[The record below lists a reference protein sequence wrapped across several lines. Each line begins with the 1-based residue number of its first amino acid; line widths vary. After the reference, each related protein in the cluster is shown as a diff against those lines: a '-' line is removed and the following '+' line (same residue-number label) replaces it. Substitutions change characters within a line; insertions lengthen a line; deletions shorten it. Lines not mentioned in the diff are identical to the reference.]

1 MCMCVLYFKNFIV
14 RLGLCVGIILLF
26 FTPMSVL
33 AQTKSSGAILNVEV
47 GRLLDLSS
55 GFYNTLVQYEH
66 LEHRLISTNTL
77 TSVTKHVDDM
87 GGLGKRWFI
96 EIAPHMKNKRK
107 QILSYNA
114 IFQQK
119 FNAVQLQVLNKD
131 KEKILKSLE
140 TIQSDIDIQKQGVTE
155 FLTVAKIFRNDVSA
169 ISRQIQNDRK
179 SIQVIIDMEEEK
191 QGYPVIGE
199 NLLLNRI
206 VDSINYI
213 NGVNGGAE
221 GLLSHLEAMNT
232 NWIVLEA
239 KLKNLIQN
247 IKDTSDINMNF
258 INADMKVM
266 KENWDNIYRKTQQLY
281 WEED

>member
-1 MCMCVLYFKNFIV
+1 MCMCVLFFKNFIA
-14 RLGLCVGIILLF
+14 RLGLCVGMTLLF

-33 AQTKSSGAILNVEV
+33 AQTKSPGAILNLEV

-55 GFYNTLVQYEH
+55 GFYNTLVQYER
-66 LEHRLISTNTL
+66 LEHRLISANTL
-77 TSVTKHVDDM
+77 TSVTKHVDEM
-87 GGLGKRWFI
+87 GGLGKKWYI
-96 EIAPHMKNKRK
+96 EVAPQMKNKRK

-119 FNAVQLQVLNKD
+119 FNNMQQQVQNKN
-131 KEKILKSLE
+131 KEKILKMLE
-140 TIQSDIDIQKQGVTE
+140 SIQSDIDIQKQGVTS
-155 FLTVAKIFRNDVSA
+155 FLTIAKIFRNDVSA
-169 ISRQIQNDRK
+169 ISRQLQNDRN

-191 QGYPVIGE
+191 LGYPVIGE

-206 VDSINYI
+206 IDSINYI

-221 GLLSHLEAMNT
+221 GLLSYLEAMNT
-232 NWIVLEA
+232 NWMVLEA

>member
-1 MCMCVLYFKNFIV
+1 MCMCLLFFKNFIA
-14 RLGLCVGIILLF
+14 RLGLCVGITLLF

-33 AQTKSSGAILNVEV
+33 AQTKSPGAILNLEV

-55 GFYNTLVQYEH
+55 GFYNTLVQYKG
-66 LEHRLISTNTL
+66 LEHRLISENTL
-77 TSVTKHVDDM
+77 TSVAKHVDDM

-119 FNAVQLQVLNKD
+119 FNALQLQVLNKD

-155 FLTVAKIFRNDVSA
+155 FLAVAKIFRNDVSA
-169 ISRQIQNDRK
+169 ISRQLQNDCK
-179 SIQVIIDMEEEK
+179 LIKVIIDMEEEK

-239 KLKNLIQN
+239 NLKNLIQN

-258 INADMKVM
+258 INADMKMM
-266 KENWDNIYRKTQQLY
+266 KENWDNIHLKTQQLY

>member
-1 MCMCVLYFKNFIV
+1 
-14 RLGLCVGIILLF
+14 
-26 FTPMSVL
+26 MSVL
-33 AQTKSSGAILNVEV
+33 AQTKSSGAILNLEV

-131 KEKILKSLE
+131 KEKILKLLE

-266 KENWDNIYRKTQQLY
+266 KENWDNIYRKIQQLY

>member
-1 MCMCVLYFKNFIV
+1 MCVLFFKNFIA
-14 RLGLCVGIILLF
+14 RLGLCVGMTLLF

-33 AQTKSSGAILNVEV
+33 AQTKSPGAILNLEV

-55 GFYNTLVQYEH
+55 GFYNTLVQYER
-66 LEHRLISTNTL
+66 LEHRLISANTL
-77 TSVTKHVDDM
+77 TSVTKHVDEM
-87 GGLGKRWFI
+87 GGLGKKWYI
-96 EIAPHMKNKRK
+96 EVAPQMKNKRK

-119 FNAVQLQVLNKD
+119 FNNMQQQVQNKN
-131 KEKILKSLE
+131 KEKILKMLE
-140 TIQSDIDIQKQGVTE
+140 SIQSDIDIQKQGVTS
-155 FLTVAKIFRNDVSA
+155 FLTIAKIFRNDVSA
-169 ISRQIQNDRK
+169 ISRQLQNDRN

-191 QGYPVIGE
+191 LGYPVIGE

-206 VDSINYI
+206 IDSINYI

-221 GLLSHLEAMNT
+221 GLLSYLEAMNT
-232 NWIVLEA
+232 NWMVLEA

>member
-1 MCMCVLYFKNFIV
+1 MLFNKNFIV
-14 RLGLCVGIILLF
+14 RCCLFIGILLLV

-33 AQTKSSGAILNVEV
+33 AQTRSPGAMLNLEM

-55 GFYNTLVQYEH
+55 GFYNTLVQYKR
-66 LEHRLISTNTL
+66 LEHRLISTSTL
-77 TSVTKHVDDM
+77 TSVTKHVDEM
-87 GGLGKRWFI
+87 GGLGKKWYI
-96 EIAPHMKNKRK
+96 EVAPHMKNKRK

-114 IFQQK
+114 SFQQK
-119 FNAVQLQVLNKD
+119 YNELQEQVQNKN
-131 KEKILKSLE
+131 KEKILKLLE

-155 FLTVAKIFRNDVSA
+155 FLTVAKSFRNDVSA
-169 ISRQIQNDRK
+169 ISRQLQDDRN

-213 NGVNGGAE
+213 NGVNGGTE
-221 GLLSHLEAMNT
+221 GLLSHLEAMST
-232 NWIVLEA
+232 NWTILEA
-239 KLKNLIQN
+239 KLKTLIQN
-247 IKDTSDINMNF
+247 IKDTSDINMNY
-258 INADMKVM
+258 ISADMKVM
-266 KENWDNIYRKTQQLY
+266 KENWDNIYQKTKQLY

>member
-1 MCMCVLYFKNFIV
+1 MCVLFFKNFIA
-14 RLGLCVGIILLF
+14 RLGLCVGITLLF

-33 AQTKSSGAILNVEV
+33 AQTKSPGAILNLEV

-55 GFYNTLVQYEH
+55 GFYNTLVQYER
-66 LEHRLISTNTL
+66 LEHRLISANTL
-77 TSVTKHVDDM
+77 TSVTKHVDEM
-87 GGLGKRWFI
+87 GGLGKKWYI
-96 EIAPHMKNKRK
+96 EIAPQMKNKRK
-107 QILSYNA
+107 QIISYNA

-119 FNAVQLQVLNKD
+119 FNDTQQQVQNKN
-131 KEKILKSLE
+131 KEKILKMLE
-140 TIQSDIDIQKQGVTE
+140 SIQFDIDIQKQGVTS
-155 FLTVAKIFRNDVSA
+155 FLTIAKIFRNDVSA
-169 ISRQIQNDRK
+169 ISRQLQNDRN

-191 QGYPVIGE
+191 LGYPVIGE

-206 VDSINYI
+206 IDSINYI

-221 GLLSHLEAMNT
+221 GLLCHLEAMNT
-232 NWIVLEA
+232 NWMVLEA

-281 WEED
+281 

>member
-1 MCMCVLYFKNFIV
+1 MLFNKNFIV
-14 RLGLCVGIILLF
+14 RCCLSIGILLLV

-33 AQTKSSGAILNVEV
+33 AQTRSPGAMLNLEM

-55 GFYNTLVQYEH
+55 GFYNTLVQYKR
-66 LEHRLISTNTL
+66 LEHRLISTSTL
-77 TSVTKHVDDM
+77 TSVTKHVDEM
-87 GGLGKRWFI
+87 GGLGKRWYI
-96 EIAPHMKNKRK
+96 EVAPHMKNKRK

-114 IFQQK
+114 SFQQK
-119 FNAVQLQVLNKD
+119 YNELQEQVQNKN
-131 KEKILKSLE
+131 KEKILKLLE

-155 FLTVAKIFRNDVSA
+155 FLTVAKSFRNDVSA
-169 ISRQIQNDRK
+169 ISRQLQDDRN

-213 NGVNGGAE
+213 NGVNGGTE
-221 GLLSHLEAMNT
+221 GLLSHLEAMST
-232 NWIVLEA
+232 NWTILEA
-239 KLKNLIQN
+239 KLKTLIQN
-247 IKDTSDINMNF
+247 IKDTSDINMNY
-258 INADMKVM
+258 ISADMKVM
-266 KENWDNIYRKTQQLY
+266 KENWDNIYQKTKQLY

>member
-1 MCMCVLYFKNFIV
+1 MCVLFFKNFIA
-14 RLGLCVGIILLF
+14 RLGVCVGITLLF

-33 AQTKSSGAILNVEV
+33 AQTKSPGAILNLEV

-55 GFYNTLVQYEH
+55 GFYNTLAQYER
-66 LEHRLISTNTL
+66 LEHRLISVNTL
-77 TSVTKHVDDM
+77 TSVTKHVDEM
-87 GGLGKRWFI
+87 GGLGKKWYI
-96 EIAPHMKNKRK
+96 EIAPQMKNKRK
-107 QILSYNA
+107 QILSYNST
-114 IFQQK
+114 FQQK
-119 FNAVQLQVLNKD
+119 FNDMQQQVQNKN
-131 KEKILKSLE
+131 KEKILKMLE
-140 TIQSDIDIQKQGVTE
+140 SIQSDIDIQKQGVTS
-155 FLTVAKIFRNDVSA
+155 FLTIAKIFRNDVSA
-169 ISRQIQNDRK
+169 ISRQLQNDRN

-206 VDSINYI
+206 VDNINYI

-221 GLLSHLEAMNT
+221 GVLSHLEAMNT
-232 NWIVLEA
+232 NWMVLEA

-247 IKDTSDINMNF
+247 IRDTSDINMNF
-258 INADMKVM
+258 INADMKMM